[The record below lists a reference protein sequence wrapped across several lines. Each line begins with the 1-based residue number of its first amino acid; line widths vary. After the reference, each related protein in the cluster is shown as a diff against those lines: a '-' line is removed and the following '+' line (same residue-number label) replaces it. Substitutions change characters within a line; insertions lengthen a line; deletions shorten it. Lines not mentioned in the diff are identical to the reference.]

1 MKPAS
6 IALILTTLLLSA
18 GALADEIRVK
28 KMTKDATLERSF
40 ILQTNLTEKVVID
53 CQSFIQGLRIG
64 EGGNALVYL
73 MDPEDCEELQ
83 GRMRTSLR
91 KFRHHCMDVDTEIHS
106 DWTCD

>member
-1 MKPAS
+1 MKPLSLALVLAS
-6 IALILTTLLLSA
+6 LLLSA
-18 GALADEIRVK
+18 TTQAEDIRVK
-28 KMTKDATLERSF
+28 KMTKDPPLDRSF

-64 EGGNALVYL
+64 EGGAAQVYL
-73 MDPEDCEELQ
+73 LDPDDCEALQ

-91 KFRHHCMDVDTEIHS
+91 KFQHHCLDVDSEIRS

>member
-6 IALILTTLLLSA
+6 IALILTSLLLSA
-18 GALADEIRVK
+18 SALADEIRVK
-28 KMTKDATLERSF
+28 KMTKDTPLERSF

-64 EGGNALVYL
+64 EGGTALVYL
-73 MDPEDCEELQ
+73 MDPQDCEALQ

-91 KFRHHCMDVDTEIHS
+91 KFRHHCMDVDTDIHS